1 MKGEESPSLQPRLNI
16 VIANVAKQSL
26 ACFLAGSSATLSSGC
41 SNAAPATPG
50 LLRPPALI
58 HKHPVLRQGTLNKLL
73 RVWCTP
79 VFFADSFNGFG
90 IKHALIPQSISFV
103 LELLSV
109 VIRKNVLQFLQR
121 FGILAIGKHF

>member
-1 MKGEESPSLQPRLNI
+1 MSLLIMKGEESPSLQPRLNI
-16 VIANVAKQSL
+16 VIANVDSVIASVAKQSL

-79 VFFADSFNGFG
+79 VFFADS
-90 IKHALIPQSISFV
+90 L
-103 LELLSV
+103 
-109 VIRKNVLQFLQR
+109 R
-121 FGILAIGKHF
+121 FGAS